1 MERAERMLGVEREMS
16 TIMNPLDSVGLA
28 LRAAEGGL
36 GAVLRKLTV
45 CRGLTL
51 TLTALCLPSV
61 LA

>member
-1 MERAERMLGVEREMS
+1 MLGVEREMS